1 LNELL
6 VRRIRLCW
14 FALSTA
20 YVCLYWKTTPRAC
33 NLLRDIQQRMTH
45 LALGL
50 LCNGRS
56 LK

>member
-1 LNELL
+1 LNALL
-6 VRRIRLCW
+6 GRRIRLCW

-20 YVCLYWKTTPRAC
+20 YVCLYWKRIPRAC
-33 NLLRDIQQRMTH
+33 NLLEDIQQRMTH

-50 LCNGRS
+50 LCTGRS